1 MTRLVLHNV
10 SARYEGALALEQ
22 ASLEAEAGRVVA
34 MVGPNGA
41 GKSTLL
47 RLAGGLLIPETGSV
61 ALDGQPLATLS
72 DRARARRIAYLAADQ
87 AVAWSLQVERLVALG
102 RATFLQPLRRL
113 SERDTDAITQ
123 AMRTAD
129 IAHLADR
136 RVDTLS
142 SGERARAQL
151 ARVLATR
158 ADVVLLDEP
167 IAALDPRHQLRV
179 MDIVRAIA
187 KQGALVIMAIHAL
200 DLAVRYADEIVVMAD
215 GHIRA
220 SGPAGTSLSPDLLAE
235 VFGIC
240 IDGGLQ
246 PNSARL
252 ID

>member
-1 MTRLVLHNV
+1 MTRLEMRDV
-10 SARYEGALALEQ
+10 SARYEGALVLDQ
-22 ASLEAEAGRVVA
+22 ASLEATAGNVVA
-34 MVGPNGA
+34 LVGPNGA

-47 RLAGGLLIPETGSV
+47 RLAGGLLAPDAGTVE
-61 ALDGQPLATLS
+61 LDGQAIDTLS
-72 DRARARRIAYLAADQ
+72 DRMRARRIAYLAADQ
-87 AVAWSLQVERLVALG
+87 AIAWSLQVDRLVALG
-102 RATFLQPLRRL
+102 RAPYLQPLRQL
-113 SERDTDAITQ
+113 SRSDKDAIAQ
-123 AMRTAD
+123 AMQTAD
-129 IAHLADR
+129 ITHLAER

-167 IAALDPRHQLRV
+167 IAALDPRHQIRV
-179 MDIVRAIA
+179 MDIVRAVA
-187 KQGALVIMAIHAL
+187 RQGKLVIMAIHAL

-220 SGPAGTSLSPDLLAE
+220 NGPAGTSLSPDLLAE